1 MNRSRILFAA
11 VLLLAPGALRADCPD
26 GARNTTEAERADF
39 INGMN
44 ELKAAVPAA
53 PAGWQLQAPAIPY
66 VTAPATTCKGSKLFA
81 AYSFTYTSTD
91 QQKQLQERI
100 HDRET
105 RIAALSKLS
114 PDEQKQ
120 FDDLRH
126 QGSQLGYQSI
136 AAQKAKNFDEAA
148 RLRAEANKF
157 YAQSNEVRQ
166 AHQEKVAAQINA
178 LPNDYAN
185 MHPEVH
191 VHLIITDKITG
202 MSDAK
207 TLVLSLGRDT
217 AGRTVAA
224 QIQGDPQNAKVIADL
239 LATSGLRT

>member
-66 VTAPATTCKGSKLFA
+66 VTAPATTCKGSKLLA

-126 QGSQLGYQSI
+126 QMRCGRRIRRRSRRRSTPCQTI
-136 AAQKAKNFDEAA
+136 T
-148 RLRAEANKF
+148 RTCIPKF
-157 YAQSNEVRQ
+157 
-166 AHQEKVAAQINA
+166 
-178 LPNDYAN
+178 
-185 MHPEVH
+185 MC
-191 VHLIITDKITG
+191 
-202 MSDAK
+202 
-207 TLVLSLGRDT
+207 
-217 AGRTVAA
+217 
-224 QIQGDPQNAKVIADL
+224 
-239 LATSGLRT
+239 TSSSPTRSPGCPTQR

>member
-136 AAQKAKNFDEAA
+136 AAQKAISSMRN
-148 RLRAEANKF
+148 RMRCGRRIRRRSQPRSTPCQTITPICIPKF
-157 YAQSNEVRQ
+157 
-166 AHQEKVAAQINA
+166 
-178 LPNDYAN
+178 
-185 MHPEVH
+185 MC
-191 VHLIITDKITG
+191 
-202 MSDAK
+202 
-207 TLVLSLGRDT
+207 
-217 AGRTVAA
+217 
-224 QIQGDPQNAKVIADL
+224 
-239 LATSGLRT
+239 TSSSPTR